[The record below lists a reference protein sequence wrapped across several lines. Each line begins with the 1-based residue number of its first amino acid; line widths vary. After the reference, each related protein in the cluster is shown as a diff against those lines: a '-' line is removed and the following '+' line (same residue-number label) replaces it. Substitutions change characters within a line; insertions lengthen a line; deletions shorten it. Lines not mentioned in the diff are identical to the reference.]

1 MKTGVIFPLFLL
13 NEMSANIVK
22 KFKNKQALDRLKKRD
37 REAFTK
43 AYDEN
48 VSDIYRFVYYKVGS
62 DEEAKDITSTVFL
75 KTWNHIQNK
84 TLEDAKTLRALF
96 YKVARS
102 TIIDY
107 YRSSAST
114 KPVSLDSEDLN
125 IDIPVEVDEEGRL
138 DIKSDIELIHTKLA
152 LLKAEY
158 KEIIVMRFINELEID
173 EIADITGK
181 SKGNIR
187 VLSHRALG
195 ALKTLLDEGEL
206 SANKSDVTS
215 SSKKENKKR
224 DKREE

>member
-1 MKTGVIFPLFLL
+1 
-13 NEMSANIVK
+13 MSANIVK

-62 DEEAKDITSTVFL
+62 DEEAKDITSTIFL
-75 KTWNHIQNK
+75 KTWNHIQNN

-96 YKVARS
+96 YKIARS

-114 KPVSLDSEDLN
+114 RPVSLDAEDVN

-138 DIKSDIELIHTKLA
+138 DIKADIELIHTKLP

-158 KEIIVMRFINELEID
+158 KEVIVMRFINELEIE

-181 SKGNIR
+181 SKGNVR

-195 ALKTLLDEGEL
+195 ALKALLEEDEAKTKAKTKE
-206 SANKSDVTS
+206 KDSD
-215 SSKKENKKR
+215 K
-224 DKREE
+224 